1 MINLDQIDKVYL
13 HIPLADMRKAV
24 NGLSIIIETDMGLE
38 IRDNTLYVFC
48 NKGKNMLKILHLRW
62 NNQRFSITDN
72 GFWLY
77 YRKLEKGK
85 FRWPDIS
92 GEVKVTFDE
101 LKWFINGHEL
111 RLVERKYE
119 AIKKGVFY

>member
-1 MINLDQIDKVYL
+1 MINLDKIDKVYL
-13 HIPLADMRKAV
+13 HIPLTDMRKAV
-24 NGLSIIIETDMGLE
+24 NGLSIIIETDMELTITE
-38 IRDNTLYVFC
+38 NTLYVFC
-48 NKGKNMLKILHLRW
+48 NKGKNMLKILHY
-62 NNQRFSITDN
+62 DN

-85 FRWPDIS
+85 FRWPDTL
-92 GEVKVTFDE
+92 GEVTVTFDE

-119 AIKKGVFY
+119 PIKKGVFY

>member
-1 MINLDQIDKVYL
+1 
-13 HIPLADMRKAV
+13 MRKAV
-24 NGLSIIIETDMGLE
+24 NGLSIIIETDMGLD
-38 IRDNTLYVFC
+38 ITDNTLYVFC
-48 NKGKNMLKILHLRW
+48 NKGKNMLKILHY
-62 NNQRFSITDN
+62 DN

-111 RLVERKYE
+111 RLVERKYD

>member
-1 MINLDQIDKVYL
+1 LINLDKIDKVYL
-13 HIPLADMRKAV
+13 YIPPADMRKAV
-24 NGLSIIIETDMGLE
+24 NGLSVLIETDMGLSVS
-38 IRDNTLYVFC
+38 DNTLYVFC
-48 NKGKNMLKILHLRW
+48 NKDKNMLKILHY
-62 NNQRFSITDN
+62 DH

-85 FRWPDIS
+85 FKWPEAS
-92 GEVKVTFDE
+92 EEVKVSFEE

-119 AIKKGVFY
+119 PLKKGVFY

>member
-1 MINLDQIDKVYL
+1 
-13 HIPLADMRKAV
+13 MRKAV
-24 NGLSIIIETDMGLE
+24 NGLSIIVETDMGLE

-48 NKGKNMLKILHLRW
+48 NRKKNMLKILHY
-62 NNQRFSITDN
+62 DN

-85 FRWPDIS
+85 FRWPS
-92 GEVKVTFDE
+92 ETGEVKVSFDE

-111 RLVERKYE
+111 RLFERKFKS
-119 AIKKGVFY
+119 IKKGVFY

>member
-48 NKGKNMLKILHLRW
+48 NKGKNMLKILHY
-62 NNQRFSITDN
+62 DN